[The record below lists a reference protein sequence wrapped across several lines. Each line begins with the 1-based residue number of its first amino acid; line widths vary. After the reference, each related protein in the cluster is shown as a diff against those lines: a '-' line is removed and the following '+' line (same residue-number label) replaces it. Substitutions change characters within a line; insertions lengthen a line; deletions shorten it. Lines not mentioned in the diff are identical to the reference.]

1 MPSGLHT
8 WSQTSGSNATAD
20 SAINYQEG
28 QAPSSINDSA
38 RAAMA
43 VIAKWRDDNNGSLTT
58 GGTSTAY
65 TLATNTVF
73 TSLALMDNQTLKFTM
88 HATSGASPTLNVDGL
103 GAKPIHSATG
113 VSPGTGAL
121 VSGSVYSA
129 TYDNSVGEWLLHDQ
143 LALVLGAN
151 TVTTT
156 SITDANV
163 TYAKIQNVAASRL
176 LGNPTGSP
184 AAPSEI
190 SLGAG
195 LSFSGT
201 SVISTLDPT
210 VVPGY
215 LSGLTLSTAGS
226 SATFGIAA
234 GGANDTA
241 SGGMMVLASAYT
253 KTTSAW
259 AVGSGNGALDTS
271 TISPSTWYHVFL
283 IKRTDTGVVDV
294 LFSLSPTSPT
304 LPTNYTLSRR
314 IGSMKTDGSSQWTK
328 FTQTYDTFIWAASV
342 TDVSAGT
349 PSTGSRTLQAL
360 TVPTGIVVS
369 ATFRGLVNAGGGSA
383 FTLLFTSPQE
393 NDQATSTTGMADLYA
408 PNSGQGAGSF
418 ARLTNTSAQIGVR
431 GSLAQPYSIFTYGW
445 IDARGK

>member
-8 WSQTSGSNATAD
+8 WSQTPGSNATAD

-271 TISPSTWYHVFL
+271 TIAINSWYHVFL

-314 IGSMKTDGSSQWTK
+314 IGSMKTNGSSQWTS
-328 FTQTYDTFIWAASV
+328 FTQTGDAFVWAASV

-369 ATFRGLVNAGGGSA
+369 ATFRGLVNTGGGSA

>member
-20 SAINYQEG
+20 SAINWAEG
-28 QAPSSINDSA
+28 QAPSSVNDSA

-65 TLATNTVF
+65 ILATNTVF

-103 GAKPIHSATG
+103 GAKPIHSATT

-121 VSGSVYSA
+121 VAASVYSA

-314 IGSMKTDGSSQWTK
+314 IGSMKTNGSSQWTS
-328 FTQTYDTFIWAASV
+328 FTQTADTFIWAAPV
-342 TDVSAGT
+342 TDVSTAA
-349 PSTGSRTLQAL
+349 TGSRVNTAL
-360 TVPTGIVVS
+360 TVPSGVVVAALFRAGMNTGAGS
-369 ATFRGLVNAGGGSA
+369 LATI
-383 FTLLFTSPQE
+383 FTSLQE
-393 NDQATSTTGMADLYA
+393 NDTAPTTGGVNDLAQAASAYA
-408 PNSGQGAGSF
+408 GGSF
-418 ARLTNTSAQIGVR
+418 ERLTDTSRQIGVR
-431 GSLAQPYSIFTYGW
+431 STSTNATITISTYGW
-445 IDARGK
+445 KDSRGK